1 MSKNIK
7 TYLLLGIVLLIWGII
22 GFKVLSA
29 LSPEDE
35 TLALAENVNFEPKE
49 VAEKDTFNILV
60 NYRDPFLGTLSLS
73 KKRTKKVVKKREVQF
88 PSVNYTGLITDQNTK
103 NHIFFVTISGNQY
116 LMRVG
121 NTQSDV
127 TLVSGRSNNIKIRYK
142 GILKTIPL
150 QNATQ

>member
-1 MSKNIK
+1 M
-7 TYLLLGIVLLIWGII
+7 LLGIVLLIWGII